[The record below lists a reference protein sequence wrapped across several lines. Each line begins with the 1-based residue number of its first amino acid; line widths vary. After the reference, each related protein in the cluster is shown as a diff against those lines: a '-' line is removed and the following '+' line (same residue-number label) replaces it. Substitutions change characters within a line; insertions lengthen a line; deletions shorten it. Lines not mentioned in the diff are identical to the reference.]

1 MLTAGSFVSS
11 ATAVR
16 VARGWMN
23 LWAEQAPPL
32 AGLAVAASVGRREQP
47 GAEAAFRDKVIG
59 MAREATEISWRE
71 MRRGIDELD
80 ALTRPRPGA
89 GDRPNRPHR
98 VKL

>member
-1 MLTAGSFVSS
+1 MLTAGSLVSS

-16 VARGWMN
+16 VARGWLN

-32 AGLAVAASVGRREQP
+32 AGLAVAASVGGDDQRDAQ
-47 GAEAAFRDKVIG
+47 AAFRDKMIG
-59 MAREATEISWRE
+59 IALDAAEISWRE
-71 MRRGIDELD
+71 MRRGVDDLD

-89 GDRPNRPHR
+89 GERPLRPYK